1 MVNSLVSTNGKSV
14 SHRIAAEGTLQRRR
28 KGRRGTAFRCPL
40 RSKDSNCEYL
50 VGFFKRLEPIFFLN
64 LAIQHWQPRTT
75 TTTTGKKSKNSLE
88 ELAQWQGLHQLHP
101 PQRWFPSHAARMRW
115 LQPPTTNQPSLT
127 VACQLFLAKLRDWG
141 LPGWKREPLKRDHL
155 VIPNMLTTR
164 GYLLH

>member
-1 MVNSLVSTNGKSV
+1 MDGPSHMRTQRIHTNTAKGPAVPTMVNSLVSTNGKSV

-50 VGFFKRLEPIFFLN
+50 VVFFNRLEPIFFLN
-64 LAIQHWQPRTT
+64 LAIQHWQPRT

-115 LQPPTTNQPSLT
+115 LLWFSWGFEDQPPTNHPWLL
-127 VACQLFLAKLRDWG
+127 VANYF
-141 LPGWKREPLKRDHL
+141 
-155 VIPNMLTTR
+155 
-164 GYLLH
+164 